1 MKLNKKLL
9 TAALAGALIVTAVPA
24 NTFAEKNSAEDSY
37 TEELNLS
44 KEQAAARMDELAKQI
59 AELSARRAEIVTRE
73 WKPGETSEGLIEK
86 LQKEEAAAKANY
98 EIAKANFEARA
109 KEWEAA
115 KDAQEKARLAKR
127 KAIDAY
133 NSKVGEYERL
143 VKEAEAARDAAKKE
157 AKEKYD
163 DTIASINR
171 KYEVAQTNLDR
182 VEKELAAAQKALE
195 TALDEDEN
203 VPEGTN
209 AQIDQAKKAVR
220 DLEAKVAQLKNERA
234 KANDE
239 KITVQNSADE
249 TLANANKQA
258 DTLFQAKLQ
267 ELNKKYKLNDNYG
280 DAAAELTL
288 IERAKLKAI
297 KDYDEAKAYSDVA
310 FKKYLA
316 ADKAYE
322 AASKA
327 YAKANQRAYKV
338 TEELKSIEKQLK
350 EKYVRLNIILKDQ
363 NKGINSLAGKLDADM
378 IKEIE
383 NFAEL
388 SKSEQAEAIAKLQAE
403 LNKLKE
409 EYDKTKDE
417 IKEVKSVYTYKFAVK
432 DTAGKGV
439 QGLSLTFTNIEDS
452 TKVYVGT
459 SDENGDIVVK
469 GIAEGTY
476 KIAVTHVPTG
486 YKVVQKG
493 KMVSEVKGL
502 FRPEAEVKAENNVE
516 EKEAAKESEVTIP
529 EYITIKGA
537 EKDNKEEKDKKEE
550 KDEKVIDGGTII
562 VDKKDKEEK
571 DNNEKKP
578 EDNKKEDSKKED
590 NKKEDS
596 KKEDSKADKPAK
608 KEKKKLPKAGAAAEA
623 ATIAAAAM
631 ATMGGAYLS
640 LKKRK

>member
-9 TAALAGALIVTAVPA
+9 TAALAGALVVTAVPA
-24 NTFAEKNSAEDSY
+24 GTFAEKNGAENNY
-37 TEELNLS
+37 TEELNLT
-44 KEQAAARMDELAKQI
+44 KQQAAARMDQLAKQI
-59 AELSARRAEIVTRE
+59 AELSARRAAIVTQE
-73 WKPGETSEGLIEK
+73 WEAGQTSEGLIEK
-86 LQKEEAAAKANY
+86 LQKEEAAAKKAY
-98 EIAKANFEARA
+98 EAAKANFEAAA
-109 KEWEAA
+109 KAWEDA

-127 KAIDAY
+127 KALDAY
-133 NSKVGEYERL
+133 DAKVGEYNKL
-143 VKEAEAARDAAKKE
+143 VKEAEAARDAAKVE
-157 AKEKYD
+157 AQRKYD

-171 KYEVAQTNLDR
+171 KYEVAQTNVDR
-182 VEKELAAAQKALE
+182 AEKELNAAKKALE
-195 TALDEDEN
+195 TVADDEDAN

-209 AQIDQAKKAVR
+209 AQIAQAKKAVR
-220 DLEAKVAQLKNERA
+220 DAQARLAQAENERV
-234 KANDE
+234 KAHDE
-239 KITVQNSADE
+239 KIEVQDAAVE
-249 TLANANKQA
+249 TLENAKKQA

-267 ELNKKYKLNDNYG
+267 ELNKKYRLNDNYG

-297 KDYDEAKAYSDVA
+297 KDYDNAKANSEAA
-310 FKKYLA
+310 FRNYLA
-316 ADKAYE
+316 ADKAYD

-350 EKYVRLNIILKDQ
+350 EKYVRINIILKDQ
-363 NKGINSLAGKLDADM
+363 NQGINSLAGKLDADM

-388 SKSEQAEAIAKLQAE
+388 SKSEQAAAIAKLQEE

-432 DTAGKGV
+432 DTTGKGV
-439 QGLSLTFTNIEDS
+439 QGLTLQFTNIEDS
-452 TKVYVGT
+452 TKVYNGT

-476 KIAVTHVPTG
+476 KITVTHVPTG

-516 EKEAAKESEVTIP
+516 EAKKDEAKKEAEVEIP
-529 EYITIKGA
+529 EYVTIKGG
-537 EKDNKEEKDKKEE
+537 KEDKKEE
-550 KDEKVIDGGTII
+550 KEDGKVIDGGTI
-562 VDKKDKEEK
+562 VVEKEK
-571 DNNEKKP
+571 DNEKKP
-578 EDNKKEDSKKED
+578 EDNKKPEKEEKENNKKPAKPSKKE
-590 NKKEDS
+590 
-596 KKEDSKADKPAK
+596 KA
-608 KEKKKLPKAGAAAEA
+608 ELPKAGAAAEA

>member
-24 NTFAEKNSAEDSY
+24 GTFAEKNSAENSY
-37 TEELNLS
+37 TEELNLT

-59 AELSARRAEIVTRE
+59 AELSARRAAIVTQE
-73 WKPGETSEGLIEK
+73 WKAGETSEGLIEK
-86 LQKEEAAAKANY
+86 LQKEEAAAKKAYEAAKANY
-98 EIAKANFEARA
+98 EAAAKA
-109 KEWEAA
+109 WEDA

-133 NSKVGEYERL
+133 NAKVGEYERL

-157 AKEKYD
+157 AQRKFD
-163 DTIASINR
+163 DTIANSNR
-171 KYEVAQTNLDR
+171 KFEVAQTNVDR
-182 VEKELAAAQKALE
+182 AQIELNAAKKALATLE
-195 TALDEDEN
+195 DDEEN
-203 VPEGTN
+203 VPEATQG
-209 AQIDQAKKAVR
+209 QIAQAKKAVR
-220 DLEAKVAQLKNERA
+220 DAQARLAQAENEKA
-234 KANDE
+234 KAHDE
-239 KITVQNSADE
+239 KVEAHAAAGKTLESAI
-249 TLANANKQA
+249 KQA
-258 DTLFQAKLQ
+258 DTLFQAKIQ

-280 DAAAELTL
+280 DAAAELTK

-297 KDYDEAKAYSDVA
+297 KAYDDAKANADAA
-310 FKKYLA
+310 FKNYLA
-316 ADKAYE
+316 AEKAYD
-322 AASKA
+322 AASKT

-350 EKYVRLNIILKDQ
+350 EKYVRINIILKDQ
-363 NKGINSLAGKLDADM
+363 NQGINSLTGKLNADM
-378 IKEIE
+378 IKELE
-383 NFAEL
+383 NFAQL
-388 SKSEQAEAIAKLQAE
+388 SKSEQADAIAKLQKE
-403 LNKLKE
+403 LDKLKE

-417 IKEVKSVYTYKFAVK
+417 IKEVKTVYTYKFAVK

-439 QGLSLTFTNIEDS
+439 QGLTLTFTNIDDS
-452 TKVYVGT
+452 TKVYAGT
-459 SDENGDIVVK
+459 SDENGDIIVK

-493 KMVSEVKGL
+493 KLVSEVKGL

-516 EKEAAKESEVTIP
+516 EISEKKEEAKDTEVEIP
-529 EYITIKGA
+529 EYVTIKGG
-537 EKDNKEEKDKKEE
+537 KEDKKEE
-550 KDEKVIDGGTII
+550 KDDEKVIEGGTI
-562 VDKKDKEEK
+562 VVEKEKDEK

-578 EDNKKEDSKKED
+578 EKED
-590 NKKEDS
+590 NKKPA
-596 KKEDSKADKPAK
+596 KPAKPAK
-608 KEKKKLPKAGAAAEA
+608 KEKKELPKAGAAAEA

>member
-9 TAALAGALIVTAVPA
+9 TAALAGALVVTAVPA
-24 NTFAEKNSAEDSY
+24 GTFAEKNAAENSY
-37 TEELNLS
+37 TEELNLT
-44 KEQAAARMDELAKQI
+44 KQQAAARMDQLAKKI
-59 AELSARRAEIVTRE
+59 AELSARRAQIVTQE
-73 WKPGETSEGLIEK
+73 WKAGETSEGLIEK
-86 LQKEEAAAKANY
+86 LQKEEAAAKKAY
-98 EIAKANFEARA
+98 EAAKANFEAAA
-109 KEWEAA
+109 KAWEQA

-127 KAIDAY
+127 KALDAY
-133 NSKVGEYERL
+133 DAKVGEYNRL

-157 AKEKYD
+157 AKEKFE
-163 DTIASINR
+163 DTIASANR

-182 VEKELAAAQKALE
+182 AENELAAAKKALE
-195 TALDEDEN
+195 TIADDEDEN

-209 AQIDQAKKAVR
+209 AQYDQAKKAVR
-220 DLEAKVAQLKNERA
+220 ELQAKVAQLEVERA

-239 KITVQNSADE
+239 KITVKDTAKENLE
-249 TLANANKQA
+249 KANKQA

-297 KDYDEAKAYSDVA
+297 KDYDNAKANAEAAFGNYVA
-310 FKKYLA
+310 A
-316 ADKAYE
+316 NKAYE

-327 YAKANQRAYKV
+327 YARANQRAYKV

-350 EKYVRLNIILKDQ
+350 ENYVRINIILKDQ
-363 NKGINSLAGKLDADM
+363 NQGINSLAGKLDSDM

-388 SKSEQAEAIAKLQAE
+388 SKSEQAEAIAKLQKE

-493 KMVSEVKGL
+493 KMVSEVKSL

-516 EKEAAKESEVTIP
+516 ETKKDEAKKEAEVEIP
-529 EYITIKGA
+529 EYVTIKGG
-537 EKDNKEEKDKKEE
+537 KEDKKEE
-550 KDEKVIDGGTII
+550 KDEKVVDGGTI
-562 VDKKDKEEK
+562 VVEKEK
-571 DNNEKKP
+571 DNEKKP
-578 EDNKKEDSKKED
+578 EDNKKPEKEEKEN
-590 NKKEDS
+590 NK
-596 KKEDSKADKPAK
+596 KPAK
-608 KEKKKLPKAGAAAEA
+608 PAKEKKALPKAGAAAEA

>member
-9 TAALAGALIVTAVPA
+9 TAALAGALIVQAVPA
-24 NTFAEKNSAEDSY
+24 TTFAEKNSAENSY
-37 TEELNLS
+37 TEELNLT
-44 KEQAAARMDELAKQI
+44 KQQAAARMDELAKEV
-59 AELSARRAEIVTRE
+59 AKLSKRRAEIVTKE

-86 LQKEEAAAKANY
+86 LQREEAAAKKAY
-98 EIAKANFEARA
+98 EAAKANFEAAA
-109 KEWEAA
+109 KAWEDA

-127 KAIDAY
+127 KALDAY
-133 NSKVGEYERL
+133 DAKLGEYDKL

-157 AKEKYD
+157 AKEKYE
-163 DTIASINR
+163 DTIANANR
-171 KYEVAQTNLDR
+171 KYEAAQTNLDR
-182 VEKELAAAQKALE
+182 AENELTAAKKALE
-195 TALDEDEN
+195 TIADSDEN
-203 VPEGTN
+203 VPEGTK
-209 AQIDQAKKAVR
+209 AQYDQAKKAVT
-220 DLEAKVAQLKNERA
+220 DAEAKVAQLKIERT

-239 KITVQNSADE
+239 KITVKDTAKENLE
-249 TLANANKQA
+249 KANKQA

-297 KDYDEAKAYSDVA
+297 KDYDDAKANADAAFNNYVA
-310 FKKYLA
+310 A
-316 ADKAYE
+316 NKAYE

-350 EKYVRLNIILKDQ
+350 EKYVRLNLVLKDQ

-378 IKEIE
+378 IQEIE
-383 NFAEL
+383 NFAQL
-388 SKSEQAEAIAKLQAE
+388 SKSEQAAAIAKLQKE

-476 KIAVTHVPTG
+476 KIAVTHIPTG

-493 KMVSEVKGL
+493 KMVSEVKSL

-516 EKEAAKESEVTIP
+516 EKKDAAAEKKESTVEIP
-529 EYITIKGA
+529 EYVTIKGA
-537 EKDNKEEKDKKEE
+537 EADKKEDKKE
-550 KDEKVIDGGTII
+550 NKDEKVIDGGTI
-562 VDKKDKEEK
+562 VVEKKKKDNK
-571 DNNEKKP
+571 DNKKP
-578 EDNKKEDSKKED
+578 EKKETK
-590 NKKEDS
+590 
-596 KKEDSKADKPAK
+596 KPAVPAK
-608 KEKKKLPKAGAAAEA
+608 PMKKKLPKAGAAAEA

>member
-9 TAALAGALIVTAVPA
+9 TAALAGALVVTAVPA
-24 NTFAEKNSAEDSY
+24 GTFADKNSAENSY
-37 TEELNLS
+37 TEELNLT
-44 KEQAAARMDELAKQI
+44 KKQAAARMDVLAKKI
-59 AELSARRAEIVTRE
+59 AELSARRAAIVTQE
-73 WKPGETSEGLIEK
+73 WKAGETSEGLIEK
-86 LQKEEAAAKANY
+86 LQKEEAAAKKAY
-98 EIAKANFEARA
+98 EAAKANFEAAA
-109 KEWEAA
+109 KAWEDA

-127 KAIDAY
+127 KALDAY
-133 NSKVGEYERL
+133 DAKVGEYNKL

-157 AKEKYD
+157 AKEKFE
-163 DTIASINR
+163 DTIASANR
-171 KYEVAQTNLDR
+171 KLEVAQTNLDR
-182 VEKELAAAQKALE
+182 AEKELAAAKQALKAV
-195 TALDEDEN
+195 ADDDDESI
-203 VPEGTN
+203 PEGTN
-209 AQIDQAKKAVR
+209 AQYDQAKKAVT
-220 DLEAKVAQLKNERA
+220 DLEAKVAQLKVERT

-239 KITVQNSADE
+239 KITVKNAAKE
-249 TLANANKQA
+249 TLENANKQA

-267 ELNKKYKLNDNYG
+267 ELNKKYRLNDNYG

-297 KDYDEAKAYSDVA
+297 KDYDNAKANAEAA
-310 FKKYLA
+310 FRNYLA

-327 YAKANQRAYKV
+327 YATANQRAYRV
-338 TEELKSIEKQLK
+338 TEGLKSIEKQLK
-350 EKYVRLNIILKDQ
+350 ENYVRINIILKDQ
-363 NKGINSLAGKLDADM
+363 NQGINSLASKLDADM

-383 NFAEL
+383 NFAQL
-388 SKSEQAEAIAKLQAE
+388 SKSEQAAAIGKLQAE

-516 EKEAAKESEVTIP
+516 ATTAKKDEAKESEVKIP
-529 EYITIKGA
+529 EYVTIKGA
-537 EKDNKEEKDKKEE
+537 KEDKKEDKKE
-550 KDEKVIDGGTII
+550 DGKVIDGGTI
-562 VDKKDKEEK
+562 VVEKDKKDNK
-571 DNNEKKP
+571 DNEKKP
-578 EDNKKEDSKKED
+578 ENNKKHEKLGKED
-590 NKKEDS
+590 NKKTAKPS
-596 KKEDSKADKPAK
+596 KKEKA
-608 KEKKKLPKAGAAAEA
+608 ELPKAGAAAEA

>member
-24 NTFAEKNSAEDSY
+24 GTFAEKNSKENSY
-37 TEELNLS
+37 TEELNLT
-44 KEQAAARMDELAKQI
+44 KQQAAARMDQLAKKI
-59 AELSARRAEIVTRE
+59 AELSARRAAIVTQE
-73 WKPGETSEGLIEK
+73 WKAGETSEGLIEK
-86 LQKEEAAAKANY
+86 LQKEEAAAKKAY
-98 EIAKANFEARA
+98 EAAKANFEAAA
-109 KEWEAA
+109 KAWEAA

-127 KAIDAY
+127 KALDAY
-133 NSKVGEYERL
+133 EAKVGEYNRL

-157 AKEKYD
+157 AKEKFE
-163 DTIASINR
+163 DTIASANR

-182 VEKELAAAQKALE
+182 AENELAAAKKALE
-195 TALDEDEN
+195 TIADDEDEN
-203 VPEGTN
+203 IPEGTN
-209 AQIDQAKKAVR
+209 AQYDQAKKAVR
-220 DLEAKVAQLKNERA
+220 DLQAKVAELEVERA

-239 KITVQNSADE
+239 KITVKNTAKE
-249 TLANANKQA
+249 NLEKANKQA

-297 KDYDEAKAYSDVA
+297 KDYDNAKANAEAAFNNYVA
-310 FKKYLA
+310 A
-316 ADKAYE
+316 NKAYE

-350 EKYVRLNIILKDQ
+350 ENYVRINIILKDQ
-363 NKGINSLAGKLDADM
+363 NQGINSLAGKLDADM

-388 SKSEQAEAIAKLQAE
+388 SKSEQAAAIAKLQAE

-493 KMVSEVKGL
+493 KMVSEVKSL
-502 FRPEAEVKAENNVE
+502 FRPEAEVKAENNAEEAKKDEAKKDATVE
-516 EKEAAKESEVTIP
+516 IP
-529 EYITIKGA
+529 EYVTIKGG
-537 EKDNKEEKDKKEE
+537 KEDKKDE
-550 KDEKVIDGGTII
+550 KEDEKVIDGGTI
-562 VDKKDKEEK
+562 VVEKEKDKKDNKDNKKPEKEEK
-571 DNNEKKP
+571 E
-578 EDNKKEDSKKED
+578 NKK
-590 NKKEDS
+590 
-596 KKEDSKADKPAK
+596 KPAK
-608 KEKKKLPKAGAAAEA
+608 PAKTKKKLPKAGAAAEA

>member
-9 TAALAGALIVTAVPA
+9 TAALAGALVVTAVPA
-24 NTFAEKNSAEDSY
+24 GTFAEKNSAENSY
-37 TEELNLS
+37 TEELNLT
-44 KEQAAARMDELAKQI
+44 KQQAAARMDQLAKKI
-59 AELSARRAEIVTRE
+59 AELSARRAAIVTQE
-73 WKPGETSEGLIEK
+73 WKAGETSEGLIEK
-86 LQKEEAAAKANY
+86 LQKEEAAAKKAY
-98 EIAKANFEARA
+98 EAAKANFEAAA
-109 KEWEAA
+109 KAWEQA

-127 KAIDAY
+127 KALDAY
-133 NSKVGEYERL
+133 DAKVGEYNKL

-157 AKEKYD
+157 AKEKFE
-163 DTIASINR
+163 DTIASSNR

-182 VEKELAAAQKALE
+182 AENELAAAKKALE
-195 TALDEDEN
+195 TSADSDEN
-203 VPEGTN
+203 VPEGTR
-209 AQIDQAKKAVR
+209 AQYDQAKKAVIK
-220 DLEAKVAQLKNERA
+220 LEGKVAQLKIERT

-239 KITVQNSADE
+239 KITVRDTAKENLE
-249 TLANANKQA
+249 KANKQA
-258 DTLFQAKLQ
+258 DTLFQAKIQ

-297 KDYDEAKAYSDVA
+297 KNYDNAKANAEAAFGNYVA
-310 FKKYLA
+310 A
-316 ADKAYE
+316 NKAYE

-350 EKYVRLNIILKDQ
+350 ENYVRINIILKDQ
-363 NKGINSLAGKLDADM
+363 NQGINSLAGKLDSDM

-388 SKSEQAEAIAKLQAE
+388 SKSEQAEAIAKLQKE

-459 SDENGDIVVK
+459 SDENGDIIVK

-493 KMVSEVKGL
+493 KMVSEVKSL
-502 FRPEAEVKAENNVE
+502 FRPAAEVKAENNVE
-516 EKEAAKESEVTIP
+516 KKEEAKESEVVVP
-529 EYITIKGA
+529 EYVTIKGA
-537 EKDNKEEKDKKEE
+537 EADKKDEKE
-550 KDEKVIDGGTII
+550 NKKDEKVIDGGTI
-562 VDKKDKEEK
+562 VVEKENKKD
-571 DNNEKKP
+571 NEKKP
-578 EDNKKEDSKKED
+578 EKED
-590 NKKEDS
+590 NKKPEKEEKENN
-596 KKEDSKADKPAK
+596 KKPAKPAK
-608 KEKKKLPKAGAAAEA
+608 KEKKALPKAGAAAEA

>member
-9 TAALAGALIVTAVPA
+9 TAALAGALVVTAVPA
-24 NTFAEKNSAEDSY
+24 GTFAEKNTKENSY
-37 TEELNLS
+37 TEELNLT
-44 KEQAAARMDELAKQI
+44 KQQAAARMDQLAKQI
-59 AELSARRAEIVTRE
+59 AELSARRAAIVTQE
-73 WKPGETSEGLIEK
+73 WEAGQTSEGLIEK
-86 LQKEEAAAKANY
+86 LQKEEAAAKKAY
-98 EIAKANFEARA
+98 EAAKANFEAAA
-109 KEWEAA
+109 KAWEDA

-127 KAIDAY
+127 KALDAY
-133 NSKVGEYERL
+133 DAKVGEYNKL
-143 VKEAEAARDAAKKE
+143 VKEAEAARDAAKVE
-157 AKEKYD
+157 AQRKYD

-171 KYEVAQTNLDR
+171 KYEVAQTNVDR
-182 VEKELAAAQKALE
+182 AEKELNAAKKALE
-195 TALDEDEN
+195 TVADDEDAN

-209 AQIDQAKKAVR
+209 AQIAQAKKAVR
-220 DLEAKVAQLKNERA
+220 DAQARLAQAENERV
-234 KANDE
+234 KAHDE
-239 KITVQNSADE
+239 KIEVQDAAVE
-249 TLANANKQA
+249 TLENAKKQA

-267 ELNKKYKLNDNYG
+267 ELNKKYRLNDNYG

-297 KDYDEAKAYSDVA
+297 KDYDDAKANSEAA
-310 FKKYLA
+310 FRNYLA
-316 ADKAYE
+316 ADKAYD

-350 EKYVRLNIILKDQ
+350 EKYVRINIILKDQ
-363 NKGINSLAGKLDADM
+363 NQGINSLAGKLDADM

-388 SKSEQAEAIAKLQAE
+388 SKSEQAAAIAKLQEE

-432 DTAGKGV
+432 DTTGKGV
-439 QGLSLTFTNIEDS
+439 QGLTLQFTNIEDS
-452 TKVYVGT
+452 TKVYNGT

-476 KIAVTHVPTG
+476 KITVTHVPTG

-493 KMVSEVKGL
+493 KMVSEVKSL

-516 EKEAAKESEVTIP
+516 EAKKDEAKKEAEVEIP
-529 EYITIKGA
+529 EYVTIKGG
-537 EKDNKEEKDKKEE
+537 KEDKKEE
-550 KDEKVIDGGTII
+550 KDEKVIDGGTI
-562 VDKKDKEEK
+562 VVEKEK
-571 DNNEKKP
+571 DNEKKP
-578 EDNKKEDSKKED
+578 EDNKKPEKEEKEN
-590 NKKEDS
+590 NK
-596 KKEDSKADKPAK
+596 KPAK
-608 KEKKKLPKAGAAAEA
+608 PAKEKKALPKAGAAAEA